1 MGKASKQP
9 RAKALEKTESNSQ
22 EPNKTSDSSRRGP
35 KRTSEEII
43 VDHLPPMGLVFT
55 VLVCSGFLFVY
66 SFRDVFATGKNIGGA
81 MDQAML
87 VCIIDWAES
96 ETFPL
101 WGFLTFFLYFLD
113 LYKFNSI
120 F

>member
-87 VCIIDWAES
+87 VCRLGRKRNF
-96 ETFPL
+96 FPVGL
-101 WGFLTFFLYFLD
+101 SNFFPFY
-113 LYKFNSI
+113 I